1 MKKKY
6 KISKILLTIL
16 LLKLLFI
23 LVFAILTFINLRG
36 SAGILKLIFTCFG
49 LAFSFSWK
57 TALGVWLIL
66 LILNGIGSATKTK

>member
-16 LLKLLFI
+16 LFI
-23 LVFAILTFINLRG
+23 LLNGLSFLIT
-36 SAGILKLIFTCFG
+36 AGILKLIFACFG

-57 TALGVWLIL
+57 IALGVWLIL
-66 LILNGIGSATKTK
+66 VLLNGIGSATKTK

>member
-6 KISKILLTIL
+6 GISKILLII
-16 LLKLLFI
+16 LLFI
-23 LVFAILTFINLRG
+23 LLCGLSFLIT
-36 SAGILKLIFTCFG
+36 AGIAKLIFVCFG
-49 LAFSFSWK
+49 LAFSWK

>member
-16 LLKLLFI
+16 LFI
-23 LVFAILTFINLRG
+23 LLNGLSFLIT
-36 SAGILKLIFTCFG
+36 AGILKLIFACFG
-49 LAFSFSWK
+49 LAFSWK
-57 TALGVWLIL
+57 IALGVWLIL

>member
-16 LLKLLFI
+16 LFI
-23 LVFAILTFINLRG
+23 LLNGLSFLIT
-36 SAGILKLIFTCFG
+36 AGILKLIFACFG

-57 TALGVWLIL
+57 TALGTWLIL
-66 LILNGIGSATKTK
+66 ILLNGIGSATVKTK

>member
-6 KISKILLTIL
+6 GISKILLFI
-16 LLKLLFI
+16 LLFI
-23 LVFAILTFINLRG
+23 LLNGLSFLIT
-36 SAGILKLIFTCFG
+36 AGILKLIFACFG

>member
-6 KISKILLTIL
+6 GISKILLII
-16 LLKLLFI
+16 LLFI
-23 LVFAILTFINLRG
+23 LLNGLSFLIT
-36 SAGILKLIFTCFG
+36 AGILKLIFTCFG

-66 LILNGIGSATKTK
+66 VLLNGIGSATKTK

>member
-6 KISKILLTIL
+6 GISKILLTIL
-16 LLKLLFI
+16 LFI
-23 LVFAILTFINLRG
+23 LLNGLSFLIT
-36 SAGILKLIFTCFG
+36 AGILKLILTCFG

-66 LILNGIGSATKTK
+66 VLLNGIGSATKTK

>member
-16 LLKLLFI
+16 LFI
-23 LVFAILTFINLRG
+23 LLNGLSFLIT
-36 SAGILKLIFTCFG
+36 AGILKLIFVCFG

-66 LILNGIGSATKTK
+66 VLLNGIGSATKTK

>member
-6 KISKILLTIL
+6 GISKILLTIL
-16 LLKLLFI
+16 LFI
-23 LVFAILTFINLRG
+23 LLNGLSFLIT
-36 SAGILKLIFTCFG
+36 AGILKLIFTCFG

-66 LILNGIGSATKTK
+66 VLLNGIGSATKTK